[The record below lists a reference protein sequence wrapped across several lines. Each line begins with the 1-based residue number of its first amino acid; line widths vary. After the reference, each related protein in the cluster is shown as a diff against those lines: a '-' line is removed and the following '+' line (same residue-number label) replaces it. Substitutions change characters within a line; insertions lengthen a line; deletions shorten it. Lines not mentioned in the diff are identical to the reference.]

1 MKKLLSSILIAFLS
15 ISVIMPNPIVAT
27 NDFETDEQVV
37 PTQIVGEEP
46 ITDESKEDEVIVE
59 EVVEE
64 IVEEAKK
71 EIEEAPVIEEE
82 NIEET
87 NKEESQ
93 LSEDAE
99 DKEKLKEEQKGE
111 PAEKVAEET
120 PAAEEEMSDEAS
132 GEESKPSEDA
142 EDVENIEGPKEETIG
157 EVETEEQPIVGG
169 VFTQSN
175 VNALGDAV
183 LLGDALPG
191 DSEVEGYFELEED
204 SLEYN
209 GEIQVPKIV
218 LKDNAPDYNYHV
230 DFEIVSTNG
239 RLITVPKN
247 VGSYIV
253 RAIVSYSNPH
263 NFIDEM
269 LSIVLHKTRILEFP
283 YEIYPKNISNIVASE
298 LTYNGENQLPKLF
311 ANHKELIEGVDFEFA
326 ELDEKK
332 DYKNSHN
339 AGGIIEHTADVV
351 LKNYTLNWESECSVK
366 YFINK
371 RFAKLPKELRYT
383 YTGNVI
389 TPKIECTDMDGNI
402 VPLDFSNM
410 LSIKKGEWGTWPSYS
425 PATFQDPGKYV
436 AFITV
441 NDEFLYNYF
450 VNEIDLTIF
459 TDPYTIAIPAYI
471 DKATIEY
478 DFDALYY
485 NGEAQLPNIKFTGI
499 NNVNLTSNIIVS
511 NVPRNS
517 SGVVLPNYQGA
528 VGSYYLDVEMDAEA
542 AKYYKWPD
550 YVVDQEN
557 SSKASIGFRI
567 NQRPVEFA
575 GWDFEAADA
584 ADGTIDGVAVING
597 SLLTINADFKYT
609 MEDGVLCLEYNG
621 FNPFLFKTVDGYAP
635 IPDSKYTYT
644 VGDQTIDTIIN
655 RADYKYYPLLPSEA
669 LKLGVGTYYSNIV
682 VENDNYAANDV
693 KASFKVTPKPI
704 TVEWTKTVIDINDT
718 DKDPKCEIVGLAPID
733 QIGFY
738 YKDENQEWQCKDR
751 FHVEYSYYKYD
762 SDGNL
767 QKLAGYPLNYNFT
780 EEGRYAVKAEKVVNL
795 LGYANPNYVF
805 DEVWTTFVIV
815 DNTTVHDNGD
825 ISVGTI
831 NNISTNT
838 VGSVELQVPSVN
850 QMEALIARLNDLGDE
865 TGTILQDALDHNK
878 HIDIYLEA
886 NEVTP
891 QEVADK
897 GLILSKNNSIV
908 VDLKLYALVAGDTNR
923 YPLTDTGTYKA
934 SIKINLTTPQVQALG
949 YNDSKCFYIDR
960 YHNSI
965 IPDSTQMVEPDINDG
980 IYSFTLISN
989 KFSDFAIY
997 VGNEPVEIEVDD
1009 YHIVP
1014 YTQA

>member
-27 NDFETDEQVV
+27 DVIETEEE
-37 PTQIVGEEP
+37 QIVETEA
-46 ITDESKEDEVIVE
+46 IAEESKESLPE
-59 EVVEE
+59 EV
-64 IVEEAKK
+64 A
-71 EIEEAPVIEEE
+71 
-82 NIEET
+82 T
-87 NKEESQ
+87 EES
-93 LSEDAE
+93 
-99 DKEKLKEEQKGE
+99 
-111 PAEKVAEET
+111 ET
-120 PAAEEEMSDEAS
+120 PAAEEDVDEEKNEEAADIIPEAEVT
-132 GEESKPSEDA
+132 EESEKAAE
-142 EDVENIEGPKEETIG
+142 EDVNEEKNEEVAENILEEVT
-157 EVETEEQPIVGG
+157 EESESATPEELETEEMPIVGLTLNK
-169 VFTQSN
+169 VD
-175 VNALGDAV
+175 ALGDTA
-183 LLGDALPG
+183 LLGDASPA
-191 DSEVEGYFELEED
+191 DSEVEGYFKLEED

-209 GEIQVPKIV
+209 SEIQIPKIV
-218 LKDNAPDYNYHV
+218 LKDDAPNNMNYHV
-230 DFEIVSTNG
+230 DFEIVSADHG
-239 RLITVPKN
+239 RLITIPKN
-247 VGSYIV
+247 VGNYIV
-253 RAIVSYSNPH
+253 RAVVSYSTPN
-263 NFIDEM
+263 NIIDAM
-269 LSIVLHKTRILEFP
+269 LSIVLHKTRVLEFP

-311 ANHKELIEGVDFEFA
+311 ANDKELIEGVDFEFA
-326 ELDEKK
+326 ELDKEK

-339 AGGIIEHTADVV
+339 AGGIIPHTADVV
-351 LKNYTLNWESECSVK
+351 LKNYTLNRESECSVN

-389 TPKIECTDMDGNI
+389 TPEIECTDMDGNI

-425 PATFQDPGKYV
+425 HATFQDPGKYV

-441 NDEFLYNYF
+441 NDAFLYNNI
-450 VNEIDLTIF
+450 VNAADLTWPGG
-459 TDPYTIAIPAYI
+459 PYVIAIPAYI

-499 NNVNLTSNIIVS
+499 DNVDLTSNIIVS

-528 VGSYYLDVEMDAEA
+528 VGSYYVDVKMDAEV

-550 YVVDQEN
+550 YVVDQGN

-575 GWDFEAADA
+575 EWDFEAADA

-621 FNPFLFKTVDGYAP
+621 FNPFLFKTVEGYAP
-635 IPDSKYTYT
+635 IPYSKYTYT

-669 LKLGVGTYYSNIV
+669 LKLGVGTYYTNIV

-980 IYSFTLISN
+980 IYSFTLTSN